1 MHREGAC
8 DTICVDL
15 SLNLLSIAVTVGNN
29 QQHSYLQTMAMTP
42 FHNPNNRSQSSGHQD
57 QSLSIFDPF
66 AWDIFGDMGGALWNH
81 EPGKSFANDMRAV
94 ASTRVD
100 WKETSDAHIFKADL
114 PGT

>member
-1 MHREGAC
+1 MRVTQSVWIWA
-8 DTICVDL
+8 
-15 SLNLLSIAVTVGNN
+15 SLNLLSIAVTVGDN

-42 FHNPNNRSQSSGHQD
+42 FHNPNNRNQSSGHQD

-66 AWDIFGDMGGALWNH
+66 AWDIFGDMGALWNH